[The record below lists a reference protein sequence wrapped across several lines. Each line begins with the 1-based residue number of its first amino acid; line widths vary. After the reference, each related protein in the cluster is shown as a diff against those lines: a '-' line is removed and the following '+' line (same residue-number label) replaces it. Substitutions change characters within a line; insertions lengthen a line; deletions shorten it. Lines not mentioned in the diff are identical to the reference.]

1 MENIMSL
8 SVVIC
13 TRNSA
18 STIKDCLDSLMPAYR
33 SSLIREII
41 IVDAQSTDATCRIA
55 GDYPVRIYFEPGKG
69 VYFGYQY
76 ALGIASGEYVL
87 FLDSDAYLDNTSLT
101 SVLNTFTDPEVG
113 LVGVYS
119 FSPDKSRLGRC
130 AGQWWDYHRMRLL
143 AHSSSSLFGR
153 LYHRVVGFGAVYT
166 SGPCFIASRQ
176 CLEATG
182 GFAPELYLYY
192 LHPKLAYPGDIM
204 LSKRAVN
211 AGYKA
216 VWANC
221 GRVGHY
227 PPANALELWRQRV
240 NWGRGDAA
248 YLKICRTGFTKRAT
262 CVLSR
267 LGSPFMAL
275 YLAFRYRNP
284 VHLWYL
290 PLAQLAWLGGYFNF
304 RLKR

>member
-1 MENIMSL
+1 MSL

-18 STIKDCLDSLMPAYR
+18 STIKACLDSLMPAYR

-41 IVDAQSTDATCRIA
+41 IVDACSTDATCRIA
-55 GDYPVRIYFEPGKG
+55 GNYPVRIYYEPGKG

-76 ALGIASGEYVL
+76 GWGICSGEYVL
-87 FLDSDAYLDNTSLT
+87 FLDSDAYLEKISLVG
-101 SVLNTFTDPEVG
+101 VLNMFSDPQVG

-119 FSPDKSRLGRC
+119 FSPDGSRLGRC
-130 AGQWWDYHRMRLL
+130 AGQWWDYHRNRLL
-143 AHSSSSLFGR
+143 PKARSSLFGR
-153 LYHRVVGFGAVYT
+153 WYHRVVGFGAEYT
-166 SGPCFIASRQ
+166 SGPCFMASRQ

-192 LHPKLAYPGDIM
+192 LYPKLAYPGDII
-204 LSKRAVN
+204 LSGRAIQ

-216 VWANC
+216 VWAND
-221 GRVGHY
+221 GRVGHS
-227 PPANALELWRQRV
+227 PPGDLPALWRQRA

-248 YLKICRTGFTKRAT
+248 YLDICRTGFSKRVT

-267 LGSPFMAL
+267 LASPVMAL
-275 YLAFRYRNP
+275 YLALKYRNLL
-284 VHLWYL
+284 HLWYL